1 MARTNSVYFAAREQK
16 YYFWK
21 VSCRHSLHHISG
33 DKMFQL
39 LCSRHCAMEG
49 WKDRLAVSASG
60 GGRSGSPE
68 TGVNP
73 APNPQAM

>member
-1 MARTNSVYFAAREQK
+1 
-16 YYFWK
+16 
-21 VSCRHSLHHISG
+21 
-33 DKMFQL
+33 MFQL